1 MVRRIHVAIK
11 HWIYNVK
18 HYKTAHGQNLK
29 LPNIWQNR
37 ILIATYPRIEF
48 HAPSFNSFKV
58 IKGWRLLAHR
68 RTDGRTDGCK
78 PIVLS
83 GVNTVRGLITTPASA
98 LPAMVLQTAL
108 SNLTSRF
115 FYLKMWEV
123 LFERLKYTH
132 FWHESN
138 MGRTTCTINNLSCL
152 IRDPITLILELYFY
166 GQLWKQKKK
175 KKILLYSCE

>member
-108 SNLTSRF
+108 SNQMF
-115 FYLKMWEV
+115 FYYWWTASIKPRL
-123 LFERLKYTH
+123 LFSRAGYASKL
-132 FWHESN
+132 
-138 MGRTTCTINNLSCL
+138 CT
-152 IRDPITLILELYFY
+152 
-166 GQLWKQKKK
+166 
-175 KKILLYSCE
+175 